1 MTKETKFKKSD
12 FKVGQKV
19 YSESVNNSFSKYNTD
34 GSIREEEIVGVGNK
48 YVTTNVN
55 KYSLETGEEVSNYG
69 VHYVL
74 HLDKEEVERKVAK
87 DKLYK
92 RLVKEFE
99 QKFGGLK
106 NQTLYKALTL
116 EDLQEIASIIDKRLW
131 LEEGE
136 FDKDQLEQN
145 LAKLWE
151 SVFILRDEDNA
162 FAVNEK
168 VELSDGTTLRF
179 VMNQDGYKFEVV
191 KSGGFL
197 CDFEV
202 YDLSDRD
209 DTEGH
214 FGFECNASAFS
225 GKSEEVILHID
236 QAFNFESVAEEISEK
251 GWLNKFGL
259 YTTAMLKIIE
269 ERNK

>member
-1 MTKETKFKKSD
+1 MTKETKFKKGD
-12 FKVGQKV
+12 FTVGQKV
-19 YSESVNNSFSKYNTD
+19 YSESVNNRFSRNATD
-34 GSIREEEIVGVGNK
+34 GNIREEVVVSVGNK

-74 HLDKEEVERKVAK
+74 HLDKEQAERKVAK

-99 QKFGGLK
+99 QKFGGLE
-106 NQTLYKALTL
+106 NQSLYKALTL
-116 EDLQEIASIIDKRLW
+116 EDLQEIAGIIDKRLW
-131 LEEGE
+131 LGEGE

-151 SVFILRDEDNA
+151 SVFILK
-162 FAVNEK
+162 EK
-168 VELSDGTTLRF
+168 TTLRF

-225 GKSEEVILHID
+225 GKSEEVILHIS

-259 YTTAMLKIIE
+259 YTIAMLKVIE
-269 ERNK
+269 ERKK